1 MSRRY
6 GAVAPPTPR
15 LGGMVNRVYLSLSV
29 LALVLWV
36 VAYRHM
42 PGWAAGITLVGIV
55 VLSLW
60 CEWSRVRTLARIGK
74 SRQQGPRSSRGR
86 NLW

>member
-1 MSRRY
+1 MAG
-6 GAVAPPTPR
+6 GAMCISPNTSEVSST
-15 LGGMVNRVYLSLSV
+15 
-29 LALVLWV
+29 LA
-36 VAYRHM
+36 
-42 PGWAAGITLVGIV
+42 AAGITLVGIV

-86 NLW
+86 NLS

>member
-74 SRQQGPRSSRGR
+74 SRQQGPLSSRGR
-86 NLW
+86 NLS

>member
-1 MSRRY
+1 
-6 GAVAPPTPR
+6 
-15 LGGMVNRVYLSLSV
+15 MVNRVYLSLSV
-29 LALVLWV
+29 LAL
-36 VAYRHM
+36 
-42 PGWAAGITLVGIV
+42 

-86 NLW
+86 NLS